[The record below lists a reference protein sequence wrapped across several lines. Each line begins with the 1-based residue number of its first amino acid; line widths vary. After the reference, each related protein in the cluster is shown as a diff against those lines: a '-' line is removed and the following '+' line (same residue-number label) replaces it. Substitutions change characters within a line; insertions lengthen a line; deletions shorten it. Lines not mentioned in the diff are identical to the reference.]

1 MKITESRF
9 RQIIREEARKSLT
22 EQAMPD
28 AAAQLAAARSAA
40 EAAAAKNHPADA
52 WSTEVRRQADAAAK
66 NPSSQASMTARD
78 KAILIKA
85 QAALRSGEAQAQNA
99 ANAKVAAPGPAGKSG
114 IMLPVVHTVVN
125 GDTLGTIAQYY
136 YGNPKQWQTIYA
148 ANKQSIANP
157 NLILA
162 GSTVV
167 IPKLP
172 GMKPAAATAAP
183 VAAPA
188 GPPALGYGM

>member
-28 AAAQLAAARSAA
+28 AAAAKNFPKDPNRVAASAELAAQLAAPASMTAQQKATLIKSQAAARSA
-40 EAAAAKNHPADA
+40 
-52 WSTEVRRQADAAAK
+52 Q
-66 NPSSQASMTARD
+66 
-78 KAILIKA
+78 
-85 QAALRSGEAQAQNA
+85 AQAQTA